1 MKHFFTSYKL
11 IVPCFFMTLFFSRC
25 MYVGAFIMSR
35 EEKRTIA
42 KWKSGNYKTRIQRRA
57 GWAGPYCY
65 YCRIKEKKLGG
76 LYYRKIVNE
85 QISAYRS
92 TCCVAFPLYGK
103 RDSIII
109 NLCKDTT
116 FLIKSSSNH

>member
-1 MKHFFTSYKL
+1 MKHFFALHKL
-11 IVPCFFMTLFFSRC
+11 MVTCFFVMLFFSRC
-25 MYVGAFIMSR
+25 MYVGAFIMSM

-76 LYYRKIVNE
+76 LYYRTIVNE
-85 QISAYRS
+85 QIVKGYRMNCIIEFAVHK
-92 TCCVAFPLYGK
+92 T
-103 RDSIII
+103 DSIAVDIC
-109 NLCKDTT
+109 NEKTT
-116 FLIKSSSNH
+116 LIK